1 MNSKIGEK
9 KLIFS
14 KTNTEYNIK
23 KLKKEHQIDI
33 EIKKNKNLQF
43 QTKLTNLWNKIDI
56 LENKIFSES
65 FKASDKIKKNNNNRT
80 KYDLDNKYDFIKIK
94 TARQPNIRSKLIK
107 KIKEKDNQR
116 GKNIFNS
123 LYLLPKS
130 KSKNKRIFVK
140 NISSSFI
147 NGLNRENET
156 YFCKNRNNSSVEE
169 SINNFIFN
177 INDYDN
183 NGNKNAFNNS
193 AINFSSNKLINMEK
207 VKIKQKLEEYHKQID
222 KKLNKLRS
230 NKPYKVNELRN
241 SFINFKLVSKD
252 KNNKNNNNFGNISLN
267 SEKIKKKVICTS
279 NKSHRSVNKS
289 DRNKI

>member
-1 MNSKIGEK
+1 MNSKIGEFSPT
-9 KLIFS
+9 FS

-43 QTKLTNLWNKIDI
+43 KTKLTNLWNKIDS

-94 TARQPNIRSKLIK
+94 TARQPNIRI
-107 KIKEKDNQR
+107 
-116 GKNIFNS
+116 
-123 LYLLPKS
+123 LPKS

-147 NGLNRENET
+147 NGSNRENET

>member
-43 QTKLTNLWNKIDI
+43 QTKLTNLWNKIDS

-147 NGLNRENET
+147 NGSNRENET

-279 NKSHRSVNKS
+279 NKSHRSGNKS

>member
-43 QTKLTNLWNKIDI
+43 QTKLTNLWNKIDS

-147 NGLNRENET
+147 NGSNRENET

-207 VKIKQKLEEYHKQID
+207 VKIKQKLEEYHKQIV
-222 KKLNKLRS
+222 KKFF
-230 NKPYKVNELRN
+230 Y
-241 SFINFKLVSKD
+241 
-252 KNNKNNNNFGNISLN
+252 
-267 SEKIKKKVICTS
+267 
-279 NKSHRSVNKS
+279 
-289 DRNKI
+289 

>member
-14 KTNTEYNIK
+14 ETNTEYNIK

-43 QTKLTNLWNKIDI
+43 QTKLSNLWNKIDI

-147 NGLNRENET
+147 NGSNRENET

-222 KKLNKLRS
+222 KKLNK
-230 NKPYKVNELRN
+230 EQ
-241 SFINFKLVSKD
+241 
-252 KNNKNNNNFGNISLN
+252 
-267 SEKIKKKVICTS
+267 
-279 NKSHRSVNKS
+279 
-289 DRNKI
+289 